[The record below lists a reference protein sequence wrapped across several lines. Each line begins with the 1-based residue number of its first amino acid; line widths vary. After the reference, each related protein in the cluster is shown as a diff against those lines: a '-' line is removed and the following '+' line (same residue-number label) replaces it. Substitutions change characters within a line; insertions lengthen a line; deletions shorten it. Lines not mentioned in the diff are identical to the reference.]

1 MHLNAFMQL
10 SAVGKSKV
18 FHLVIAGFSLGFTL
32 LPTGHVRL
40 GYAQG
45 KIEQAPDAKPASA
58 SKALTLSERK
68 IGFLHEPPKEDALP
82 YPGQSMTISAGLSNT
97 RETRHPLKAVISRDG
112 RFMEVPAKEAYL
124 DKFDRPIYE
133 ISFPAPVAE
142 VSYQLFVVAGEE
154 DVLAS
159 PRYIV
164 RRSCIPQV
172 SLATGEVPSSVQG
185 TERLQKLIEESRALE
200 NDLKGYEES
209 LELIEELKKVIG

>member
-1 MHLNAFMQL
+1 MLTVFGNAPLYPGARYF
-10 SAVGKSKV
+10 
-18 FHLVIAGFSLGFTL
+18 ITL
-32 LPTGHVRL
+32 C
-40 GYAQG
+40 YAQT
-45 KIEQAPDAKPASA
+45 DAGQTPRVKPASA
-58 SKALTLSERK
+58 EKPLTLSERK
-68 IGFLHEPPKEDALP
+68 IGFLHEPPKEEALP
-82 YPGQSMTISAGLSNT
+82 YPGQTMKISAGLSNT
-97 RETRHPLKAVISRDG
+97 RETRHPLKAFISRDG

-172 SLATGEVPSSVQG
+172 ALATGEVPSSVQG